1 VPNLSQPACEGGGGR
16 RKLKRRFD
24 FRCTRGGKVRH
35 HAEALAFHDFRNFDP
50 IARRI
55 APVFARTFRP

>member
-16 RKLKRRFD
+16 RKVKICLS
-24 FRCTRGGKVRH
+24 FRCMRMRFVHG